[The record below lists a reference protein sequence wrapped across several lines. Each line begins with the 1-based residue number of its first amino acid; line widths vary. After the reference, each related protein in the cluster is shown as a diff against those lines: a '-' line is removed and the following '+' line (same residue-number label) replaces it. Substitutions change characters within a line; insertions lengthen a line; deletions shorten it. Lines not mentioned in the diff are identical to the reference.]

1 MGGDGGQE
9 LLHLGIGVLIAAG
22 HQGRAVTGAFLA
34 ARDTQA
40 HEVDVLLRAGVV
52 AADRVGIVGV
62 AAVNDDVAG
71 LQVGHQALQHSVHR
85 GTCLD
90 HQQDLPGLFQNGA
103 ELLQRGAAGDGVARR
118 LTGLHKDLR
127 GLAAA
132 VVARHGKA
140 VLCQVQCQAP
150 AHDRKARNAD
160 LILHGLSSFK
170 KCPCF
175 QPLSNQ
181 TK

>member
-1 MGGDGGQE
+1 M
-9 LLHLGIGVLIAAG
+9 
-22 HQGRAVTGAFLA
+22 
-34 ARDTQA
+34 
-40 HEVDVLLRAGVV
+40 